1 VQAIEVAAVT
11 LDGEDVTAIFAKT
24 TEVSDVY
31 GVAQELLA
39 AFKAELEEAELVLTV
54 GGDEATFHLDD
65 ENVAVE
71 IARFLLGGLT
81 PEEFLAQRDAVEAGY
96 TATAIDKYGVS
107 FDLEGSL
114 KFQTVFTEAEA
125 KDAFL
130 AALDEKVQAIDVA
143 KVTLDGEDVT
153 AVFAKTTE
161 VSDVY
166 GVAQELLAAFKAE
179 LEEAELVLT
188 VGGDEATFHLDDENV
203 AVEIAR
209 FLLGGLTPEEFLAQR
224 DAVEAGYTA
233 TAIDKYG
240 MEFGLEGS
248 LKFQTVFTEAEAKDA
263 FLVALDEKVQAIE
276 VAAVTLDGED
286 VTAVFAKTTEVSDV
300 YGVAQELLAAFKA
313 ELEEAE
319 LVLTVGGDE
328 ATFHLDDENVAVEI
342 ARFLLGGLTPEE
354 FLAQRDAV
362 EAGYTATAIDK
373 YGVSFDLEGSL
384 KFQTVFTEAEA
395 KDAFLAALDDKVQ
408 AIEVAAVTLDGED
421 VTAVFAKTTE
431 VSDVYGVAQELLAA
445 FKAELEEAEL
455 VLTVGGDE
463 ATFHLDDENVAV
475 EIARFL
481 LGGLTPEE
489 FLAQRDAV
497 EAGYTAT
504 AIDKYGVSF
513 DLEGSLK
520 FQTVFTE
527 AEAKDAFLAAL
538 DEKVQAIEVA
548 AVTLDGEDVTAI
560 FAKTTEVSD
569 VYGVAQELLAAFKAE
584 LEEAELVLTVGGD
597 EATFHLDDENV
608 AVEIARFLL
617 GGLTPEEFLAQ
628 RDAVEAGYTATAIDK
643 YGVSFDL
650 EGSLKFQTV
659 FTEAEAKDA
668 FLAALDDKVQAIEVA
683 AVTLDGEDVTAIFAK
698 TTEVSD
704 VYGVAQELLA
714 AFKAELEEAEL
725 VLTVGVD
732 EATFHLDDENVAV
745 EIARF
750 LLGGLTPE
758 EFLAQRYAVEA
769 GYTATAVDKY
779 GVSFGLEG
787 ILKFQT
793 VFTEAEAKDAFLA
806 ALDDKVQAID
816 VAKVTLDGEDVTA
829 VFAKTTEVSD
839 VYGVAQELLAAF
851 KAELEE
857 AELVLTVGGDEATFH
872 LDDENVAVEIARF
885 LLGGLTPEEFL
896 AQRDAVEAGYT
907 ATAIDKYGMEFGLEG
922 SLKFQTVFTEAEA
935 KDAFLAALDDKVQ
948 AIEVAAVT
956 LDGEDVT
963 AVFAKTTEVS
973 DVYGVAQELLAAF
986 KAELEEAELVLTVAG
1001 DEATFHLDDEN
1012 VAVEIARF
1020 LLGGLTP
1027 EEFLA
1032 QRDAVEAG
1040 YTATAIDKYGVSFDL
1055 EGSLKF
1061 QTVFTEAEAK
1071 DAFLVALDEKVQAI
1085 EVAAVTLDGEDVTA
1099 VFAKTTEVSDVY
1111 GVAQELLAAFKAELE
1126 EAELVLTAGGDEA
1139 TFHLDDENVA
1149 VEIARFLLGGLTPEE
1164 FLAQR
1169 DAVEAGYTATA
1180 IDKYGVSFD
1189 LEGSLKF
1196 QTVFTEAEA
1205 KDAFLAALDE
1215 KVQAIEVAAVTLDG
1229 EDVTA
1234 IFAKTTEVSDVYGV
1248 AQELLAAF
1256 KAELEEAEL
1265 VLTVGGDEATFH
1277 LDDENVA
1284 VEIARFL
1291 LGGLTP
1297 EEFLAQRDAV
1307 EAGYTATAIDK
1318 YGMEFGLEGSLKFQT
1333 VFTEAEAKDAF
1344 LAALDDKVQA
1354 IEVAAVTLDG
1364 EDVTAVFAKTTEVSD
1379 VYGVAQE
1386 LLAAFKAELEEAEL
1400 VLTVAGDEATF
1411 HLDDENVAV
1420 EIARFLLGGLT
1431 PEEFLAQRDAVE
1443 AGYTATAIDKY
1454 GVSFDLEG
1462 SLKFQTVFTEAEAK
1476 DAFLVALDEKVQAI
1490 EVAAVTLDGEDVTA
1504 VFAKTTEVSDVYG
1517 VAQELL
1523 AAFKAELEEAEL
1535 VLTAGGDEATFHL
1548 DDENVAVEIARF
1560 LLGGL
1565 TPEEFLAQ
1573 RDAVEAGYT
1582 ATAIDKY
1589 GVSFDLEGSLKFQTV
1604 FTEAEAKDAFLAA
1617 LDEKVQAIE
1626 VAAVT
1631 LDGEDVTA
1639 IFAKT
1644 TEVSDVYGVA
1654 QELLAAFKAE
1664 LEEAELVLTVGGDEA
1679 TFHLDDENVAVEIAR
1694 FLLGGLTPEEFLA
1707 QRDAVE
1713 AGYTATA
1720 IDKYGVSFDL
1730 EGSLK
1735 FQTVFTEAEAKDAF
1749 LAALDDKVQ
1758 AIEVAAVT
1766 LDGEDVTAIFA
1777 KTTEVSDVYGVAQ
1790 ELLAAFKAELE
1801 EAELVLTVGGDE
1813 ATFHLDDENVAVE
1826 IARFLLGGLT
1836 PEEFL
1841 AQRDAVEA
1849 GYTATAIDKYGVSFD
1864 LEGSLKFQT
1873 VFTEAE
1879 AKDAF
1884 LAALDDKVQAIEV
1897 AAVTLDG
1904 EDVTAIFAKTTEVS
1918 DVYGVAQE
1926 LLAAFKAE
1934 LEEAELVLTVGVDE
1948 ATFHLDDENVA
1959 VEIARF
1965 LLGGLT
1971 PEEFLAQRYA
1981 VEAGYTATAVDKY
1994 GVSFGLEGILKF
2006 QTVFTE
2012 AEAKDAFL
2020 AALDDKVQAI
2030 DVAKVT
2036 LDGEDVT
2043 AVFAKTTEVS
2053 DVYGVAQELLA
2064 AFKAELEEAELVLTV
2079 GGDEATFHLD
2089 DENVAVEIARFLL
2102 GGLTPE
2108 EFLAQRDAVEAG
2120 YTATAIDKYGMEFG
2134 LEGSL
2139 KFQTVF
2145 TEAEAK
2151 DAFLAA
2157 LDDKVQ
2163 AIEVAAVTLDGEDVT
2178 AVFAKTTEV
2187 SDVYGVAQE
2196 LLAAFK
2202 AELEEAEL
2210 VLTVAGDE
2218 ATFHLD
2224 DENVAVEI
2232 ARFLLGGLTPEE
2244 FLAQRD
2250 AVEAGY
2256 TATAIDKYG
2265 VSFDLEG
2272 SLKFQTVFTEAEA
2285 KDAFLVALD
2294 EKVQAIEVAAV
2305 TLDGE
2310 DVTAVFAKTTEVSD
2324 VYGVAQELLAAFK
2337 AELEE
2342 AELVLTAGGDEATFH
2357 LDDENVAVEIA
2368 RFLLGGLT
2376 PEEFLAQ
2383 RDAVE
2388 AGYTATAIDKYGVSF
2403 DLEGS
2408 LKFQTVFTEAEAKDA
2423 FLAALDEKVQAIEVA
2438 AVTLDGEDVTAI
2450 FAKTT
2455 EVSDVYGV
2463 AQELLAAFK
2472 AELEEAELVLTVGG
2486 DEATFHL
2493 DDENV
2498 AVEIARFLLG
2508 GLTPEEFLAQRDAV
2522 EAGYTATA
2530 IDKYGMEFGLE
2541 GSLKFQT
2548 VFTEAEAKDAFLAAL
2563 DDKVQAIEVAAVTL
2577 DGEDVTAVFAKTT
2590 EVSDVYGVA
2599 QELLAAF
2606 KAELEEAEL
2615 VLTVAG
2621 DEATFHLDDENVAV
2635 EIARFLL
2642 GGLTPEEFLAQR
2654 DAVEAGYTATAIDK
2668 YGVSFDLEGSLKF
2681 QTVFTEAE
2689 AKDAF
2694 LVALDEKV
2702 QAIEVAAV
2710 TLDGEDVTAVFAK
2723 TTEVSDVY
2731 GVAQELLAAFKAELE
2746 EAELVLTAGGD
2757 EATFHL
2763 DDENVAVEIAR
2774 FLLGG
2779 LTPEE
2784 FLAQRD
2790 AVEAGYTATAI
2801 DKYGVSFDLEG
2812 SLKFQTVFTE
2822 AEAKDAFLAA
2832 LDEKVQAIEVAAVTL
2847 DGEDVTAIFA
2857 KTTEV
2862 SDVYGVA
2869 QELLA
2874 AFKAE
2879 LEEAELVLTVGGDEA
2894 TFHLDDENVAVEIAR
2909 FLLGGLT
2916 PEEFLAQ
2923 RDAVEAGYTA
2933 TAIDKYGVSFDLEGS
2948 LKFQTVFTEAEAKD
2962 AFLAALDD
2970 KVQAI
2975 EVAAVTLDGEDV
2987 TAIFAKTTEVS
2998 DVYGVAQ
3005 ELLAAFKAELEEAE
3019 LVLTVGGDEAT
3030 FHLDDENVAVE
3041 IARFLLGGLTPEEF
3055 LAQRDAVEAG
3065 YTATAIDK
3073 YGVSFDLEGSL
3084 KFQTVFTEAEA
3095 KDAFL
3100 AALDD
3105 KVQAIEVAAVTL
3117 DGEDVTAFFEQDA
3130 NISAVYQMAQGL
3142 FSAFQ
3147 DELDEAEIVLTPNG
3161 AAESET
3167 FYLDDETVV
3176 IAVARYL
3183 LGDLSP
3189 EQFLDQ
3195 RIPIMASYTATAT
3208 DKHGTY
3214 FELSGYLRF
3223 LHKYTVNFDVDGGSE
3238 IAEQIVNYGERPIEP
3253 PTPTKHG
3260 YNFDGWFA
3268 DVDRNE
3274 RFDFDI
3280 PITGDTTIYA
3290 KWIDAQY
3297 WSYEID
3303 PDTQN
3308 ADFGIGLVDM
3318 ADATHFE
3325 LNIGGTVSQRA
3336 PVNACISEVTIP
3348 LNEDPVNFEVWL
3360 FSSADDE
3367 VPFAI
3372 ASCEGNPG
3380 DKYGKLVIHDTW
3392 SVRDTVHPVSEF
3404 RIFASVPGA
3413 THYELQVE
3421 RSENLEDQPK
3431 PLSVPTQSVYLVFSQ
3446 PSKLIVNFYDSGDA
3460 TVPLDTYK
3468 CGGNDG
3474 DSFGKL
3480 IRE

>member
-11 LDGEDVTAIFAKT
+11 LDGEDVTAVFAKT

-54 GGDEATFHLDD
+54 GVDEATFHLDD
-65 ENVAVE
+65 ENVAVA
-71 IARFLLGGLT
+71 IARFLLGGME
-81 PEEFLAQRDAVEAGY
+81 PEDFLAQRDAVEAGY

-130 AALDEKVQAIDVA
+130 AALDD
-143 KVTLDGEDVT
+143 
-153 AVFAKTTE
+153 
-161 VSDVY
+161 
-166 GVAQELLAAFKAE
+166 
-179 LEEAELVLT
+179 
-188 VGGDEATFHLDDENV
+188 
-203 AVEIAR
+203 
-209 FLLGGLTPEEFLAQR
+209 
-224 DAVEAGYTA
+224 
-233 TAIDKYG
+233 
-240 MEFGLEGS
+240 
-248 LKFQTVFTEAEAKDA
+248 
-263 FLVALDEKVQAIE
+263 KVQAIE

-319 LVLTVGGDE
+319 LVLTVAGDE
-328 ATFHLDDENVAVEI
+328 ATFHLDDENVAVAI
-342 ARFLLGGLTPEE
+342 ARFLLGGMEPEDFLAQRDAVEAGYTATAIDKYGVSFDLEGSLKFQTVFTEAEAKDAFLAALDDKVQAIEVAAVTLDGEDVTAVFAKTTEVSDVYGVAQELLAAFKAELEEAELVLTVAGDEATFHLDDENVAVAIARFLLGGMEPEDFLAQRDAVE
-354 FLAQRDAV
+354 AGYTATAIDKYGVSFDLEGSLKFQTVFTEAEAKDAFLAALDDKVQAIEVAAVTLDGEDVTAVFAKTTEVSDVYGVAQELLAAFKAELEEAELVLTVAGDEATFHLDDENVAVAIARFLLGGMEPEDFLAQRDAVEAGYTATAIDKYGVSFDLEGSLKFQTVFTEAEAKDAFLAALDDKVQAIEVAAVTLDGEDVTAVFAKTTEVSDVYGVAQELLAAFKAELEEAELVLTVAGDEATFHLDDENVAVAIARFLLGGMEPEDFLAQRDAVEAGYTATAIDKYGVSFDLEGSLKFQTVFTEAEAKDAFLAALDDKVQAIEVAAVTLDGEDVTAVFAKTTEVSDVYGVAQELLAAFKAELEEAELVLTVAGDEATFHLDDENVAVAIARFLLGGMEPEDFLAQRDAVEAGYTATAIDKYGVSFDLEGSLKFQTVFTEAEAKDAFLAALDDKVQAIEVAAVTLDGEDVTAVFAKTTEVSDVYGVAQELLAAFKAELEEAELVLTVAGDEATFHLDDENVAVAIARFLLGGMEPEDFLAQRDAVEAGYTATAIDKYGVSFDLEGSLKFQTVFTEAEAKDAFLAALDDKVQAIEVAAVTLDGEDVTAVFAKTTEVSDVYGVAQELLAAFKAELEEAELVLTVAGDEATFHLDDENVAVAIARFLLGGMEPEDFLAQRDAVEAGYTATAIDKYGVSFDLEGSLKFQTVFTEAEAKDAFLAALDDKVQAIEVAAVTLDGEDVTAVFAKTTEVSDVYGVAQELLAAFKAELEEAELVLTVAGDEATFHLDDENVAVAIARFLLGGMEPEDFLAQRDAVEAGYTATAIDKYGVSFDLEGSLKFQTVFTEAEAKDAFLAALDDKVQAIEVAAVTLDGEDVTAVFAKTTEVSDVYGVAQELLAAFKAELEEAELVLTVAGDEATFHLDDENVAVAIARFLLGGMEPEDFLAQRDAVEAGYTATAIDKYGVSFDLEGSLKFQTVFTEAEAKDAFLAALDDKVQAIEVAAVTLDGEDVTAVFAKTTEVSDVYGVAQELLAAFKAELEEAELVLTVAGDEATFHLDDENVAVAIARFLLGGMEPEDFLAQRDAVEAGYTATAIDKYGVSFDLEGSLKFQTVFTEAEAKDAFLAALDDKVQAIEVAAVTLDGEDVTAVFAKTTEVSDVYGVAQELLAAFKAELEEAELVLTVAGDEATFHLDDENVAVAIARFLLGGMEPEDFLAQRDAVEAGYTATAIDKYGVSFDLEGSLKFQTVFTEAEAKDAFLAALDDKVQAIEVAAVTLDGEDVTAVFAKTTEVSDVYGVAQELLAAFKAELEEAELVLTVAGDEATFHLDDENVAVAIARFLLGGMEPEDFLAQRDAVEAGYTATAIDKYGVSFDLEGSLKFQTVFTEAEAKDAFLAALDDKVQAIEVAAVTLDGEDVTAVFAKTTEVSDVYGVAQELLAAFKAELEEAELVLTVAGDEATFHLDDENVAVAIARFLLGGMEPEDFLAQRDAVEAGYTATAIDKYGVSFDLEGSLKFQTVFTEAEAKDAFLAALDDKVQAIEVAAVTLDGEDVTAVFAKTTEVSDVYGVAQELLAAFKAELEEAELVLTVAGDEATFHLDDENVAVAIARFLLGGMEPEDFLAQRDAVEAGYTATAIDKYGVSFDLEGSLKFQTVFTEAEAKDAFLAALDDKVQAIEVAAVTLDGEDVTAVFAKTTEVSDVYGVAQELLAAFKAELEEAELVLTVAGDEATFHLDDENVAVAIARFLLGGMEPEDFLAQRDAVEAGYTATAIDKYGVSFDLEGSLKFQTVFTEAEAKDAFLAALDDKVQAIEVAAVTLDGEDVTAVFAKTTEVSDVYGVAQELLAAFKAELEEAELVLTVAGDEATFHLDDEDVAVAIARFLLGGMEPEDFLAQRDAV

-455 VLTVGGDE
+455 VLTVGVDE

-475 EIARFL
+475 AIARFL
-481 LGGLTPEE
+481 LGGMEPED

-513 DLEGSLK
+513 D
-520 FQTVFTE
+520 
-527 AEAKDAFLAAL
+527 
-538 DEKVQAIEVA
+538 
-548 AVTLDGEDVTAI
+548 
-560 FAKTTEVSD
+560 
-569 VYGVAQELLAAFKAE
+569 
-584 LEEAELVLTVGGD
+584 
-597 EATFHLDDENV
+597 
-608 AVEIARFLL
+608 
-617 GGLTPEEFLAQ
+617 
-628 RDAVEAGYTATAIDK
+628 
-643 YGVSFDL
+643 
-650 EGSLKFQTV
+650 
-659 FTEAEAKDA
+659 
-668 FLAALDDKVQAIEVA
+668 
-683 AVTLDGEDVTAIFAK
+683 
-698 TTEVSD
+698 
-704 VYGVAQELLA
+704 
-714 AFKAELEEAEL
+714 
-725 VLTVGVD
+725 
-732 EATFHLDDENVAV
+732 
-745 EIARF
+745 
-750 LLGGLTPE
+750 
-758 EFLAQRYAVEA
+758 
-769 GYTATAVDKY
+769 
-779 GVSFGLEG
+779 
-787 ILKFQT
+787 
-793 VFTEAEAKDAFLA
+793 
-806 ALDDKVQAID
+806 
-816 VAKVTLDGEDVTA
+816 
-829 VFAKTTEVSD
+829 
-839 VYGVAQELLAAF
+839 
-851 KAELEE
+851 
-857 AELVLTVGGDEATFH
+857 
-872 LDDENVAVEIARF
+872 
-885 LLGGLTPEEFL
+885 
-896 AQRDAVEAGYT
+896 
-907 ATAIDKYGMEFGLEG
+907 LEG

-1012 VAVEIARF
+1012 VAVAIARF
-1020 LLGGLTP
+1020 LLGGMEP
-1027 EEFLA
+1027 EDFLA

-1040 YTATAIDKYGVSFDL
+1040 YTATAIDKYGVSFD
-1055 EGSLKF
+1055 
-1061 QTVFTEAEAK
+1061 
-1071 DAFLVALDEKVQAI
+1071 
-1085 EVAAVTLDGEDVTA
+1085 
-1099 VFAKTTEVSDVY
+1099 
-1111 GVAQELLAAFKAELE
+1111 
-1126 EAELVLTAGGDEA
+1126 
-1139 TFHLDDENVA
+1139 
-1149 VEIARFLLGGLTPEE
+1149 
-1164 FLAQR
+1164 
-1169 DAVEAGYTATA
+1169 
-1180 IDKYGVSFD
+1180 
-1189 LEGSLKF
+1189 
-1196 QTVFTEAEA
+1196 
-1205 KDAFLAALDE
+1205 
-1215 KVQAIEVAAVTLDG
+1215 
-1229 EDVTA
+1229 
-1234 IFAKTTEVSDVYGV
+1234 
-1248 AQELLAAF
+1248 
-1256 KAELEEAEL
+1256 
-1265 VLTVGGDEATFH
+1265 
-1277 LDDENVA
+1277 
-1284 VEIARFL
+1284 
-1291 LGGLTP
+1291 
-1297 EEFLAQRDAV
+1297 
-1307 EAGYTATAIDK
+1307 
-1318 YGMEFGLEGSLKFQT
+1318 LEGSLKFQT

-1420 EIARFLLGGLT
+1420 AIARFLLGGME
-1431 PEEFLAQRDAVE
+1431 PED
-1443 AGYTATAIDKY
+1443 
-1454 GVSFDLEG
+1454 
-1462 SLKFQTVFTEAEAK
+1462 
-1476 DAFLVALDEKVQAI
+1476 
-1490 EVAAVTLDGEDVTA
+1490 
-1504 VFAKTTEVSDVYG
+1504 
-1517 VAQELL
+1517 
-1523 AAFKAELEEAEL
+1523 
-1535 VLTAGGDEATFHL
+1535 
-1548 DDENVAVEIARF
+1548 
-1560 LLGGL
+1560 
-1565 TPEEFLAQ
+1565 
-1573 RDAVEAGYT
+1573 
-1582 ATAIDKY
+1582 
-1589 GVSFDLEGSLKFQTV
+1589 
-1604 FTEAEAKDAFLAA
+1604 
-1617 LDEKVQAIE
+1617 
-1626 VAAVT
+1626 
-1631 LDGEDVTA
+1631 
-1639 IFAKT
+1639 
-1644 TEVSDVYGVA
+1644 
-1654 QELLAAFKAE
+1654 
-1664 LEEAELVLTVGGDEA
+1664 
-1679 TFHLDDENVAVEIAR
+1679 
-1694 FLLGGLTPEEFLA
+1694 FLA

-1766 LDGEDVTAIFA
+1766 LDGEDVTA
-1777 KTTEVSDVYGVAQ
+1777 V
-1790 ELLAAFKAELE
+1790 
-1801 EAELVLTVGGDE
+1801 
-1813 ATFHLDDENVAVE
+1813 
-1826 IARFLLGGLT
+1826 
-1836 PEEFL
+1836 
-1841 AQRDAVEA
+1841 
-1849 GYTATAIDKYGVSFD
+1849 
-1864 LEGSLKFQT
+1864 
-1873 VFTEAE
+1873 
-1879 AKDAF
+1879 
-1884 LAALDDKVQAIEV
+1884 
-1897 AAVTLDG
+1897 
-1904 EDVTAIFAKTTEVS
+1904 FAKTTEVS

-1959 VEIARF
+1959 VAIARF
-1965 LLGGLT
+1965 LLGGME
-1971 PEEFLAQRYA
+1971 PE
-1981 VEAGYTATAVDKY
+1981 D
-1994 GVSFGLEGILKF
+1994 
-2006 QTVFTE
+2006 
-2012 AEAKDAFL
+2012 
-2020 AALDDKVQAI
+2020 
-2030 DVAKVT
+2030 
-2036 LDGEDVT
+2036 
-2043 AVFAKTTEVS
+2043 
-2053 DVYGVAQELLA
+2053 
-2064 AFKAELEEAELVLTV
+2064 
-2079 GGDEATFHLD
+2079 
-2089 DENVAVEIARFLL
+2089 
-2102 GGLTPE
+2102 
-2108 EFLAQRDAVEAG
+2108 FLAQRDAVEAG
-2120 YTATAIDKYGMEFG
+2120 YTATAIDKYGVSFD

-2224 DENVAVEI
+2224 DENVAVAI
-2232 ARFLLGGLTPEE
+2232 ARFLLGGMEPE
-2244 FLAQRD
+2244 D
-2250 AVEAGY
+2250 
-2256 TATAIDKYG
+2256 
-2265 VSFDLEG
+2265 
-2272 SLKFQTVFTEAEA
+2272 
-2285 KDAFLVALD
+2285 
-2294 EKVQAIEVAAV
+2294 
-2305 TLDGE
+2305 
-2310 DVTAVFAKTTEVSD
+2310 
-2324 VYGVAQELLAAFK
+2324 
-2337 AELEE
+2337 
-2342 AELVLTAGGDEATFH
+2342 
-2357 LDDENVAVEIA
+2357 
-2368 RFLLGGLT
+2368 
-2376 PEEFLAQ
+2376 
-2383 RDAVE
+2383 
-2388 AGYTATAIDKYGVSF
+2388 
-2403 DLEGS
+2403 
-2408 LKFQTVFTEAEAKDA
+2408 
-2423 FLAALDEKVQAIEVA
+2423 
-2438 AVTLDGEDVTAI
+2438 
-2450 FAKTT
+2450 
-2455 EVSDVYGV
+2455 
-2463 AQELLAAFK
+2463 
-2472 AELEEAELVLTVGG
+2472 
-2486 DEATFHL
+2486 
-2493 DDENV
+2493 
-2498 AVEIARFLLG
+2498 
-2508 GLTPEEFLAQRDAV
+2508 
-2522 EAGYTATA
+2522 
-2530 IDKYGMEFGLE
+2530 
-2541 GSLKFQT
+2541 
-2548 VFTEAEAKDAFLAAL
+2548 
-2563 DDKVQAIEVAAVTL
+2563 
-2577 DGEDVTAVFAKTT
+2577 
-2590 EVSDVYGVA
+2590 
-2599 QELLAAF
+2599 
-2606 KAELEEAEL
+2606 
-2615 VLTVAG
+2615 
-2621 DEATFHLDDENVAV
+2621 
-2635 EIARFLL
+2635 
-2642 GGLTPEEFLAQR
+2642 
-2654 DAVEAGYTATAIDK
+2654 
-2668 YGVSFDLEGSLKF
+2668 
-2681 QTVFTEAE
+2681 
-2689 AKDAF
+2689 
-2694 LVALDEKV
+2694 
-2702 QAIEVAAV
+2702 
-2710 TLDGEDVTAVFAK
+2710 
-2723 TTEVSDVY
+2723 
-2731 GVAQELLAAFKAELE
+2731 
-2746 EAELVLTAGGD
+2746 
-2757 EATFHL
+2757 
-2763 DDENVAVEIAR
+2763 
-2774 FLLGG
+2774 
-2779 LTPEE
+2779 
-2784 FLAQRD
+2784 
-2790 AVEAGYTATAI
+2790 
-2801 DKYGVSFDLEG
+2801 
-2812 SLKFQTVFTE
+2812 
-2822 AEAKDAFLAA
+2822 
-2832 LDEKVQAIEVAAVTL
+2832 
-2847 DGEDVTAIFA
+2847 
-2857 KTTEV
+2857 
-2862 SDVYGVA
+2862 
-2869 QELLA
+2869 
-2874 AFKAE
+2874 
-2879 LEEAELVLTVGGDEA
+2879 
-2894 TFHLDDENVAVEIAR
+2894 
-2909 FLLGGLT
+2909 
-2916 PEEFLAQ
+2916 
-2923 RDAVEAGYTA
+2923 
-2933 TAIDKYGVSFDLEGS
+2933 
-2948 LKFQTVFTEAEAKD
+2948 
-2962 AFLAALDD
+2962 
-2970 KVQAI
+2970 
-2975 EVAAVTLDGEDV
+2975 
-2987 TAIFAKTTEVS
+2987 
-2998 DVYGVAQ
+2998 
-3005 ELLAAFKAELEEAE
+3005 
-3019 LVLTVGGDEAT
+3019 
-3030 FHLDDENVAVE
+3030 
-3041 IARFLLGGLTPEEF
+3041 F

-3130 NISAVYQMAQGL
+3130 TTSAVYQMAQGL

-3147 DELDEAEIVLTPNG
+3147 DELDEAEIILTPNG
-3161 AAESET
+3161 AAEGET
-3167 FYLDDETVV
+3167 FHLDDETVV

-3238 IAEQIVNYGERPIEP
+3238 VAEQIVNYGERPIEP

-3421 RSENLEDQPK
+3421 RPEYLEDQPK